1 MTTTN
6 KPSTELKNLFQ
17 ELVYLMTCDCGRR
30 DWALLT
36 YKNLHPFNNFKLI
49 DLMSNK

>member
-6 KPSTELKNLFQ
+6 KPSTELKKLFQ
-17 ELVYLMTCDCGRR
+17 ELVSIMTSFCGRR
-30 DWALLT
+30 DWAILT
-36 YKNLHPFNNFKLI
+36 YKNMAPFNNFKLI